1 MSETEKII
9 NKIVADFEGAMGRL
23 ESKSIFSDIYGEN
36 RSTSQEIYARHKRQN
51 DARIVRQ
58 NILKRILWPNLVTE
72 AEQKKMLEPATEKAV
87 EEALKEIKK
96 RFAGLTFELDF

>member
-36 RSTSQEIYARHKRQN
+36 QN

-58 NILKRILWPNLVTE
+58 NILKRILWPNLGTE